1 VATRPSGDAPRQ
13 HPAHDASSR
22 AGLIAASIVAIVAV
36 TGYAAPTVGAVVPA
50 CLSVAI
56 LACVPIATGWSGGR
70 QVVVATAGVA
80 GHLWIAST
88 ASASSLDVFAEA
100 LGLGIGAA
108 VSIVATLHLR
118 EQRTAEDARIVRLLD
133 AVQHAL
139 GGLVVQSGA
148 RRESHRPDTTAATPA
163 PEAMVEEIVAA
174 CGRIGAALEQF
185 RQRETTDVSREREM
199 SANFIGQAAH
209 EFRTPLAVI
218 QTATEALKLFNGRMS
233 SHLQQERLVTIE
245 ECVQEMSQ
253 LLHNSLSFSRLDGAK
268 LKCERQPVDVRK
280 LAQEVVEDVQSRF
293 GAREIVLTVRGAARL
308 PYLDPSLAR
317 EILSNLLTNAV
328 KYSPGGEPVEVDAHV
343 AADEVKF
350 RVVDHG
356 IGIPTADLPYIF
368 DAFRRADN
376 VGEIAGTGLGL
387 AITKRAAEVHGG
399 TITAES
405 QPGQGTTFTVTL
417 PERVKGAAIEPS
429 RAA

>member
-1 VATRPSGDAPRQ
+1 
-13 HPAHDASSR
+13 
-22 AGLIAASIVAIVAV
+22 
-36 TGYAAPTVGAVVPA
+36 
-50 CLSVAI
+50 
-56 LACVPIATGWSGGR
+56 
-70 QVVVATAGVA
+70 
-80 GHLWIAST
+80 
-88 ASASSLDVFAEA
+88 
-100 LGLGIGAA
+100 
-108 VSIVATLHLR
+108 
-118 EQRTAEDARIVRLLD
+118 
-133 AVQHAL
+133 
-139 GGLVVQSGA
+139 
-148 RRESHRPDTTAATPA
+148 
-163 PEAMVEEIVAA
+163 
-174 CGRIGAALEQF
+174 
-185 RQRETTDVSREREM
+185 
-199 SANFIGQAAH
+199 
-209 EFRTPLAVI
+209 
-218 QTATEALKLFNGRMS
+218 
-233 SHLQQERLVTIE
+233 
-245 ECVQEMSQ
+245 MSQ